1 MFRQLDAGVR
11 DMVSIVRDWN
21 THAKAVVGVAGKLC
35 WLLDSWDFIFE
46 FWHQVQ
52 GEPIEIQRE
61 AVGRIVRVLPL
72 IPAQRGRRA
81 AGRAGAAPAAAAG
94 QAAAGQCRL
103 AARPDRS
110 RSDGANRDGQGQGAG
125 PMSSPPLSGL
135 FDLEYPL
142 EQISEAKFREI
153 ALLLEEAR
161 DQPEVQTIMERIRPR
176 LQRVRPARKPNL
188 QRLFYLPFED
198 LLVNEAAKTDDG
210 RVTRRAAQRAW
221 EFVQAKNDAAER
233 RIYKVMETRLRGLE
247 PGDARGQSV
256 LARRM
261 WPPASNLLDEASIAA
276 ATNKPVRQELVG
288 DQTALIEEIRQLA
301 AGCSRP
307 ARISCCSR
315 RPCRRSRFAGSTS
328 RRWRFIRQTVANSHD
343 GKPDRAYA
351 MLLTVMVRMSAPA
364 EFLRRIMHLNLDLPM
379 PVKQTVF
386 ARLGKTILADMEKQ
400 AKALGI
406 QASDAYAD
414 RVDRAQRLVAEL
426 IAADQ
431 VLRDTDPTTK
441 QQLAQLHEAAEEACA
456 MLVNEASGRVR
467 AALPGGGA
475 ASVEELVAVETALT
489 ALRKCQAFAR
499 QVELDRIVNQMLSTI
514 IRELKIK
521 SIRLFEARNAA
532 DPPDR
537 AGLERDLYWCV
548 RMLELAGDAEEA
560 DRVRLETIKPPR

>member
-1 MFRQLDAGVR
+1 
-11 DMVSIVRDWN
+11 
-21 THAKAVVGVAGKLC
+21 
-35 WLLDSWDFIFE
+35 
-46 FWHQVQ
+46 
-52 GEPIEIQRE
+52 
-61 AVGRIVRVLPL
+61 
-72 IPAQRGRRA
+72 
-81 AGRAGAAPAAAAG
+81 
-94 QAAAGQCRL
+94 
-103 AARPDRS
+103 
-110 RSDGANRDGQGQGAG
+110 
-125 PMSSPPLSGL
+125 MSPTPLSGL

-210 RVTRRAAQRAW
+210 RITRRAAQRAW
-221 EFVQAKNDAAER
+221 EFVQAKNDTAER

-276 ATNKPVRQELVG
+276 ATNKAVRQELVG
-288 DQTALIEEIRQLA
+288 DQTALIDEIRQLVRLIA
-301 AGCSRP
+301 AGEDILLLKEALPPKPIRGLD
-307 ARISCCSR
+307 ISQM
-315 RPCRRSRFAGSTS
+315 A
-328 RRWRFIRQTVANSHD
+328 FIRQTVANSHD

-351 MLLTVMVRMSAPA
+351 MLLSVMVRMSAPA

-426 IAADQ
+426 AAADQ
-431 VLRDTDPTTK
+431 VLHDTDPTTR

-514 IRELKIK
+514 VRELKIK

-560 DRVRLETIKPPR
+560 DRIRLETTKPPR